1 MRLGDLIYQ
10 YRKKHKLS
18 MDDFAKRSGLSK
30 AYISLLEKKINPR
43 SGKPIVPTYDTLQ
56 KAAKGMN
63 LTIDELFKLI
73 DQDFV
78 IDPTETDLKDE
89 FRFLLDEIMKLNTRS
104 QERLLDYIGAMVKI
118 EKEANDNESK
128 TS

>member
-43 SGKPIVPTYDTLQ
+43 SAKPIVPTYDTLQ

-89 FRFLLDEIMKLNTRS
+89 FRFLLNEIMKLNTRS

>member
-1 MRLGDLIYQ
+1 
-10 YRKKHKLS
+10 
-18 MDDFAKRSGLSK
+18 
-30 AYISLLEKKINPR
+30 
-43 SGKPIVPTYDTLQ
+43 
-56 KAAKGMN
+56 MN

-89 FRFLLDEIMKLNTRS
+89 FRFLLNEIMKLNTRS